1 MKSSSSESTTV
12 AGVIT
17 FLRGLRLDM
26 KKKKKRGREEIQLV
40 KTW

>member
-26 KKKKKRGREEIQLV
+26 KKKKRGGE
-40 KTW
+40 KKSSW